1 MKETELRVAII
12 GAGVIGSAIAKC
24 IAQNGYEVHATRRK
38 LEKAKYLEQ
47 YGIRLH
53 SELSETVEKCDVVF
67 FTVKPYQVIPIS
79 LELGDLLREKI
90 CISMAAGLE
99 LSLLER
105 VTPALKWIR
114 GMTNTCITIKKGFT
128 VYAPSGMVTPQDQD
142 LVEHLFSTMGHVER
156 VEERFMDPLTALS
169 GSGPAYFYTVIEALT
184 YGGLRVGIPRDLA
197 CKAAA
202 HTAIGASELLLYF
215 DSHPAELRDQVVTPG
230 GTTIEGL
237 YELED
242 AQIRTA
248 FMKAIT
254 AATDRGHELA
264 EQIRKNV
271 LNNLEEE

>member
-1 MKETELRVAII
+1 MIQTGIKVAII

-24 IAQNGYEVHATRRK
+24 IAQSGYEVHATRRK

-47 YGIRLH
+47 YGISLH
-53 SELSETVEKCDVVF
+53 SDIRETVKDCNVIF

-79 LELGDLLREKI
+79 LELGDLLRERI

-99 LSLLER
+99 LSLLEK
-105 VTPALKWIR
+105 VTPGLKWIR

-128 VYAPSGMVTPQDQD
+128 VYATSKMVTEHDEH
-142 LVEHLFSTMGHVER
+142 LVEHLFSTMGYIEK

-169 GSGPAYFYTVIEALT
+169 GSGPAYIYTVIEAMT
-184 YGGLRVGIPRDLA
+184 YGGLRVGVPRDLA

-215 DSHPAELRDQVVTPG
+215 DAHPAELRDQVVTPG
-230 GTTIEGL
+230 GTTIEGI

-254 AATDRGHELA
+254 AATDRGHQLA
-264 EQIRKNV
+264 EQIRKQV
-271 LNNLEEE
+271 LSSLDEK